1 MARLNIFEL
10 LQASMETQTSGIPGA
25 GSPLLLVSDPGIGK
39 TALIRAFC
47 HSIKNHCE
55 VIIMGRIPS
64 VDVGG
69 IFVPDLKKGELKH
82 LITKRLL
89 GQIDAANGSK
99 GICILFDEI
108 GNTTEEQ
115 QTAVQSLIED
125 RCLEGHKVPDN
136 VWFAFATNPTD
147 SSCGSHEIVRSLL
160 DRVIP
165 VPITPEDVKQSL
177 FPQWIEWALSEGDI
191 HEHVIAYNL
200 FKEGAAIH
208 EFDAASED
216 MAQPSFRSWTKL
228 SHILKTDP
236 PQGSLDVLGAGCI
249 GTGRWVDFR
258 GWCKLA
264 AEMPLFTDILSDPGS
279 ARLPTEPSGC
289 YAVICNIAEGMRNRG
304 SLTREIVEATIR
316 YLRRLPETF
325 AVYGFKLANR
335 SHGDFSQK
343 SDEFAKFCV
352 DHKDLRI

>member
-10 LQASMETQTSGIPGA
+10 LQASMETQTSRIPGA

-165 VPITPEDVKQSL
+165 VPIKAEDVKQSL
-177 FPQWIEWALSEGDI
+177 FPQWVEWAMGEGDI

-236 PQGSLDVLGAGCI
+236 PQGSLDILGAGCI
-249 GTGRWVDFR
+249 GMGRWVDFN
-258 GWCKLA
+258 
-264 AEMPLFTDILSDPGS
+264 GS
-279 ARLPTEPSGC
+279 ST
-289 YAVICNIAEGMRNRG
+289 
-304 SLTREIVEATIR
+304 
-316 YLRRLPETF
+316 
-325 AVYGFKLANR
+325 
-335 SHGDFSQK
+335 
-343 SDEFAKFCV
+343 
-352 DHKDLRI
+352 